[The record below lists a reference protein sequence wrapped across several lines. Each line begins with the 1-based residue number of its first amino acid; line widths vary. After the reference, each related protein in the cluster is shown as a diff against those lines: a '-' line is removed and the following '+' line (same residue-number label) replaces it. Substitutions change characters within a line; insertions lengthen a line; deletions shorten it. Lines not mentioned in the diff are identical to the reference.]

1 MYTRSP
7 IGHTATPQQL
17 YKLVTLGSSVG
28 AVPSRIS
35 MGERLDD
42 ARPVLLFVDGT
53 HSHMG
58 EDAPMALFRPAS
70 PKDPANTNRA
80 HPILRRADFSKNLRT
95 TGPLPAA
102 DEFAT
107 LRSAA
112 ASLSL

>member
-1 MYTRSP
+1 
-7 IGHTATPQQL
+7 
-17 YKLVTLGSSVG
+17 
-28 AVPSRIS
+28 
-35 MGERLDD
+35 
-42 ARPVLLFVDGT
+42 
-53 HSHMG
+53 
-58 EDAPMALFRPAS
+58 MALFRPAS

>member
-1 MYTRSP
+1 
-7 IGHTATPQQL
+7 
-17 YKLVTLGSSVG
+17 
-28 AVPSRIS
+28 

-80 HPILRRADFSKNLRT
+80 HPILASCGLFKESREKNSGHLRT
-95 TGPLPAA
+95 I
-102 DEFAT
+102 
-107 LRSAA
+107 S
-112 ASLSL
+112 